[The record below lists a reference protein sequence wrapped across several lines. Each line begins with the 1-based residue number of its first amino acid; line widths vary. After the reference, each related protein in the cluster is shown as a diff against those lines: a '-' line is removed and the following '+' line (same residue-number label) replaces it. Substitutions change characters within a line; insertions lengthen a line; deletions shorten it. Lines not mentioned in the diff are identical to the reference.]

1 MYMPYLMYGYA
12 ATVILML
19 AGCAVIARTVPG
31 LPGIRLLI
39 WALSFGLL
47 GVALLAMRPF
57 APAWATILLANE
69 SLFACSLLIY
79 SATADTLAVPP
90 AFHP

>member
-19 AGCAVIARTVPG
+19 AGCGVISRTVPE
-31 LPGIRLLI
+31 LRGIRLLM

-47 GVALLAMRPF
+47 GVVLLAMRPF

-69 SLFACSLLIY
+69 ALFTCSLLI
-79 SATADTLAVPP
+79 
-90 AFHP
+90 